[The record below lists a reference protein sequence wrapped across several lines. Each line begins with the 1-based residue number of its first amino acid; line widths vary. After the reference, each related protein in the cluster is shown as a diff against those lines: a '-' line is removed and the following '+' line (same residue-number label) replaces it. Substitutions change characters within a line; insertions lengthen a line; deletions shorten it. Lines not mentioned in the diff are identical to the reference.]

1 MATPPRTGEPK
12 GEKRVRTRARL
23 LAAARELVAE
33 RGYEHT
39 TLADVAKRAGMTT
52 GAIYGNFANREALF
66 VALGQEFWTP
76 IAPSVVAPAT
86 DRGVLRAIAEA
97 TLAAL
102 PERAIAAVGRLRGLA
117 YALENPDVQVQVA
130 AVTGDDFAAGVAWL
144 ERVVDAAGFRM
155 PPARLLPILVA
166 LSDGLTFQRL
176 LTPELYPD
184 ELFYAA
190 FDALAWETPLEG
202 SL

>member
-1 MATPPRTGEPK
+1 MAAPPAEEGK
-12 GEKRVRTRARL
+12 GQKRARTRALL
-23 LAAARELVAE
+23 LAAARDLVAE

-66 VALGQEFWTP
+66 VALGQEFWAP
-76 IAPSVVAPAT
+76 IAPSVAAPAT
-86 DRGVLRAIAEA
+86 DRAVLRAIAEA
-97 TLAAL
+97 TLGAL
-102 PERAIAAVGRLRGLA
+102 PERSIAAVGRLRGLA
-117 YALENPDVQVQVA
+117 YTLESPAVQTRVA
-130 AVTGDDFAAGVAWL
+130 AVTVDDFAAGVAWL

-155 PPARLLPILVA
+155 PPARLVPIIVA

-176 LTPELYPD
+176 LTPALYPD

-190 FDALAWETPLEG
+190 FDALAWDVPRSPE
-202 SL
+202 